1 VQSLGLMGRERTG
14 QALAEM
20 YRTETDERIR
30 REVLNAFF
38 IQGNAEALIQ
48 VARAEKDPT
57 LRREAVSKL
66 SLMGS
71 NKAALDFM
79 MELLK

>member
-1 VQSLGLMGRERTG
+1 M
-14 QALAEM
+14 A
-20 YRTETDERIR
+20 RTETDAQIR